1 MLADSIIEH
10 FGDLEDPRRDN
21 RRHQLIDIVFI
32 TICAVICNAESW
44 EDIEQFGHSKEGWLR
59 KYLKLPHG
67 VPTEDTFARVFAA
80 LEPKELN
87 RCFLGWV
94 SAVHQW
100 KAQTINIDGKCV
112 RGSRDEPNGKSA
124 IHIVS
129 AWARESGL
137 SLGQVKVD
145 EKSNEITAIP
155 ELLELLDLKGSL
167 VTIDAMGTQ
176 TKIAQKIIEGGADYV
191 LALKGNQGTLK
202 DDVELLFRDAQ
213 ANDFAGLKTSYDKK
227 VDKDHGRLEVRE
239 CWATEELDW
248 LSSRKD
254 WKGLRSICM
263 LRGQR
268 TVKGQTSSEDRL
280 YILHAPGGRCTARIR
295 RYTANW
301 CIENSLHWGLDV
313 AFREDESRD
322 RKRRDNAPEN
332 LAVIRHIA
340 LNLLKSE
347 NALKRSI
354 AGKRDAD
361 GWEEGYL
368 ETVLSNAP

>member
-44 EDIEQFGHSKEGWLR
+44 DDIEQFGHAKERWLR

-67 VPTEDTFARVFAA
+67 IPTEDTFARVFAT
-80 LEPKELN
+80 LKPKELN

-94 SAVHQW
+94 NAVHRW
-100 KAQTINIDGKCV
+100 KAQTINIDGKSV

-129 AWARESGL
+129 AWAQESGL

-155 ELLELLDLKGSL
+155 ELLELLDIEGSL
-167 VTIDAMGTQ
+167 ITIDAMGTQ
-176 TKIAQKIIEGGADYV
+176 TKIAQKIIEGGAEYV

-213 ANDFAGLKTSYDKK
+213 SNDFAGLKTSYDKK

-254 WKGLRSICM
+254 WKGLRSICL
-263 LRGQR
+263 LRAQR
-268 TVKGQTSSEDRL
+268 TVKEQTSSEDRL
-280 YILHAPGGRCTARIR
+280 YISSLPADAARLAQAIR
-295 RYTANW
+295 SHW
-301 CIENSLHWGLDV
+301 GIENSLHWVLDV
-313 AFREDESRD
+313 AFREDESRK
-322 RKRRDNAPEN
+322 RKDNAPEN
-332 LAVIRHIA
+332 LAVVRHIA

-347 NALKRSI
+347 KSLKRSI
-354 AGKRDAD
+354 AGKRLAA
-361 GWEEGYL
+361 GWDEGYL
-368 ETVLSNAP
+368 ETVLAKAT